1 LTYLY
6 YHCTKKKGE
15 CCQKGYTREEI
26 LEVQF
31 REMIKSLSVSETWVT
46 QMNSFLV
53 QDVECQKVEDK
64 NTSLSL
70 ETEISQ
76 TEQKLDTLLEAY
88 LDTVIDSES
97 YSKKKNELM
106 ERKANLISKQKELLS
121 DNPNWIE
128 AVTNYITCAQKCAK
142 IARAENNCH
151 DLADMAKK
159 VGSKYFLKDKKIEFC
174 LYFPYNLLAA
184 NGGAASFPAQF
195 VPTLAFG
202 QSKYYVDSLSENTKR
217 GLRQKVR
224 QGEYP
229 GLAPVGY
236 LNDIR
241 TKTIVVNKKRSKIIQ
256 QAFEIY
262 AKGNSTL
269 GNIADFLACNGIKT
283 RGDKPFKRDKISFIL
298 SNPFYY
304 GYFRYSGELHEG
316 KHEPII
322 AKKLFDNVQEVLKQR
337 GRPRKEKVP
346 KAFCGLLRCGECGM
360 MITGEQK
367 TKYYKG
373 TNRTVTYTYYRCTK
387 KSKTHECNQK
397 FIRQEELDS
406 QLSSMIQKVS
416 LRQDWVEWMLNKLKQ
431 EEIQSAQSCFTFV
444 QENREKIKNLKLKLQ
459 FLLDSYLDQI
469 IEREIYLEKKSEIIG
484 KIKTLEEQNIRF
496 EQKQNDWLGPM
507 RDWIN
512 EAANAAKIAR
522 DTNLFAKK
530 ELLLQ
535 IYGSDLYLRDK
546 KTKGEAK
553 FPYAALAAKGGAAS
567 AANQCLTVVLYY
579 EKTRTQFRD
588 SC

>member
-1 LTYLY
+1 MQDNFSQKFFLY
-6 YHCTKKKGE
+6 C
-15 CCQKGYTREEI
+15 R
-26 LEVQF
+26 
-31 REMIKSLSVSETWVT
+31 KST
-46 QMNSFLV
+46 
-53 QDVECQKVEDK
+53 DVEDK
-64 NTSLSL
+64 QALSIEAQITELREFAKRENLQIVEVFIEKQTAKVPGRPIFNEML
-70 ETEISQ
+70 EKIEIGEANGILSWHPDRLARNSVDGGRIIYL
-76 TEQKLDTLLEAY
+76 LDTGKLQSLKFPQFWFEP
-88 LDTVIDSES
+88 TPQG
-97 YSKKKNELM
+97 KFM
-106 ERKANLISKQKELLS
+106 LS
-121 DNPNWIE
+121 I
-128 AVTNYITCAQKCAK
+128 
-142 IARAENNCH
+142 
-151 DLADMAKK
+151 
-159 VGSKYFLKDKKIEFC
+159 
-174 LYFPYNLLAA
+174 
-184 NGGAASFPAQF
+184 
-195 VPTLAFG
+195 AFG

-373 TNRTVTYTYYRCTK
+373 TNRTVTYTYYCCTK

-553 FPYAALAAKGGAAS
+553 FPYVALAAKGGAAS
-567 AANQCLTVVLYY
+567 AANQCLTVVGKEGIGPSTYSLGLKIRTFLVDVF
-579 EKTRTQFRD
+579 EKIRTHFKEN
-588 SC
+588 C